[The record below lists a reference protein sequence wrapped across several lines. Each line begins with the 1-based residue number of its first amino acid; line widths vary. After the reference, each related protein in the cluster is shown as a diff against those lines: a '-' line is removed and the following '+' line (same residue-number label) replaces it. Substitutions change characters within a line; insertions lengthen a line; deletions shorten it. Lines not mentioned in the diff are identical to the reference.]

1 MKNLEQIEEMLIKRA
16 KEENSL
22 QKNKSKSNEFIKEHY
37 KNCLQ
42 LISPIMSNG
51 KIVIKE
57 FQYNIIMHLFRL
69 TLNLD
74 YIPSVFIK
82 QIAEMSS
89 FTTIEVEGYF
99 AELKSHKSTE
109 FLSMYYKIVSVIM
122 NNKYIKESKKK
133 FFENVMSEKLNEKT
147 ISFFMNLITQSN
159 DSLDPKTKILIK
171 AITQNEF
178 EFFEVFAHNFKK
190 VLFELIYSKNNKNW
204 INKYVFKI
212 IEKCLIKLPKVEK
225 DFLVKLGEICHSLI
239 DLFLNKRNMNI
250 KKIYRQSMRI
260 MYIIY
265 HRRNEKL
272 SKILKFFDLKFEPI
286 LNIKEL
292 TQDFIIDTIDDFF
305 DVNFNILNQNSD
317 LLQYYRYFYDLLLK
331 SQSGLETEI
340 YNHSIEEI
348 FKYEMN
354 LHTNDNNN
362 ISFIRKLLKDF
373 CSSDEKLNQLS
384 INLICGII
392 KKFPSY
398 MKVKI
403 VEEISLTNF
412 SFFNNVKHIPFL
424 VKLLESLEENTNEQ
438 KILDYYMK
446 YLDTLFIHMIN
457 KKYSS
462 QRFIQFL
469 DTVNCTEEKKFYLTI
484 KYANKFFIYLQENNL
499 FIRGDA
505 LNRTKTR
512 KNKNREKEKEKEK
525 EKSSQ
530 ESPIIKYN
538 TFYLPVKTGNE
549 DTFSIDEIVINFLRI
564 LAMNSVNIEYFPESK
579 YQELL
584 NIYSFFIIYKITMFP
599 DIEYNSK
606 LQILSSNNKNDVEYS
621 IYLLI
626 FSNNLPQITFNRN
639 TCLTTPIKIEIS
651 PLLLTQIKGNK
662 KILPSEFSD
671 FGMTHDINI
680 ETKIYL
686 LGIYYQFVSKYYLI
700 NVIFNKEEPWPQQLQ
715 LLANNIDINQLYHV
729 KISLINLFYYM
740 SDNLFITYS
749 NNRDF
754 LSKMFSKFEEKNFNT
769 LRSSFN
775 TIFKQKIISHDL
787 KLLLNFACY
796 FLEDISEKAIKLIK
810 KYAKYFPF
818 LLNEYDIFEYYV
830 NILGVLIYKTIQKYD
845 FFITE
850 IPMEGINS
858 SVEISSDNKKLSS
871 TYKNL
876 YKIFEKSLQKSYM
889 INNNNIS
896 FNMSNYM
903 NQYTINPT
911 GRGEIMNFS
920 VNLLQKIYNNIKKI
934 EIPPT
939 LKTSAYLEA
948 EKFQNYYKTHVKKN
962 YDKYLSLASVN
973 DIFSPGDY
981 SKSTKLQLRNKYI
994 GIIEGKMNNLKTE
1007 FNNNDDECY
1016 YKFKSEITK
1025 KIILYYKE
1033 EENIDSLTNKMTSIM
1048 IELSAF
1054 IIYIDRKEFM
1064 PTFNKSTIRDEILNI
1079 ITSISM
1085 TLYNTSSYETI
1096 CFCWEWILYFKHD
1109 RIQIVLDNI
1118 NNCILNKATNF
1129 ISGSKYTEKN
1139 DSDIFNLINTLEE
1152 SIIKSQKDYE
1162 LNLPKKIKEIE
1173 DSISQNNNILN
1184 NNKAQLKIELINE
1197 RLNKKC
1203 NYITYEEFINSRIIL
1218 LKFLKE
1224 CMNEFCKC
1232 DMEKLNRVYKIIKI
1246 LIDEDIDLN
1255 RFKVP
1260 IYIYLHFLIFNISL
1274 EIIDIFSSRLTLF
1287 KISETELFDF
1297 KLRTILFALNYF
1309 LYDNQRRL
1317 IPNKFILQ
1325 ETQQTMINCE
1335 ELLHSDKNK
1344 KKEINPKNDRHILKL
1359 LVEVLGASLKEN
1371 KKNKLTF
1378 EDFEQILI
1386 FLIESEMN
1394 RLKDWNN
1401 PSASHTSSMTGHDE
1415 EKRKK
1420 ILNNIFSYSDKL
1432 SIKLIQRFPWIQKK
1446 YPSLLTSLGEK
1457 ILANKKV
1464 FYNEPYALNIMIE
1477 YIIESNKNDLKNGGI
1492 MKHLICWKLPLLNF
1506 SLQYISLKYDDYYY
1520 LHKFCI
1526 HILNHSSTTAIIFY
1540 LPQLIQSLRTI
1551 THFQVPSFILKK
1563 CKESAMITHQFLW
1576 ALKVEEVMAPQIK
1589 KRYLPKNY
1597 VEKINSAEISHI
1609 LRYKIMKNLNYI
1621 QRKFWYEED
1630 KIFSDVNE
1638 VSACFLHPEGEYA
1651 YLNLKMTK
1659 EEKTKFVVGELT
1671 KLQGKI
1677 LPYIYLPTNPTYR
1690 LSNILPKSAVT
1701 LQSAKKVPFIVS
1713 FEAVEYPGPDKEKS
1727 INNMSVLDF
1736 IEFEFESMK
1745 KPYNPL
1751 IVSYIHSF
1759 RNRNEMLSLGI
1770 PSNNNKYNQ
1779 QILDE
1784 EEIEKNSFN
1793 NFKHDK
1799 DSDGISLSDID
1810 INDEGNINNDTAQ
1823 EKDNPQNLY
1832 IPILEPRAFRENK
1845 NYLNDAIDKDQFPN
1859 DSVPFLDNGQRN
1871 RIYPNLNMKNSIYNS
1886 GEKSP
1891 NNDKLRDQIMIA
1903 LEKNSAHNLLT
1914 IGRNTVN
1921 NDTNNNKGKSS
1932 VNINTNQKSINNINE
1947 INNFYLSQKAT
1958 QEENPKPHNLSFLDD
1973 CTMDEQEEEYEV
1985 KSNQSSDSF
1994 GNQNTKIIEQ
2004 NINKEP
2010 NKINMPCIFK
2020 VGDDLRQDSLSLQVI
2035 QIFREI
2041 FKQSGLNIYTYP
2053 YQTISTISPKY
2064 NDLGG
2069 YIEVV
2074 KDADSR
2080 DQIGKTYDSNL
2091 YDYYLCSFGQ
2101 ENSNEFREA
2110 RKNLIESAAAYA
2122 IISYILQIKDR
2133 HNGNILVDK
2142 RGHLIHIDF
2151 GFIFD
2156 ISPAGNMKFEK
2167 AEFKLTKEMI
2177 QIMGGN
2183 NSEAYQTFVDLTVKA
2198 FLACRDNMNK
2208 LLDPVVLMFSSGLD
2222 CFRDN
2227 SIKHFVDRFKLEL
2240 SEEEAVKY
2248 MKNIIQTAEDNWRT
2262 NMYDF
2267 IQKKQNNIY
2276 Y

>member
-1 MKNLEQIEEMLIKRA
+1 MKNLEQIEEMLIKRI
-16 KEENSL
+16 KEEKSQ
-22 QKNKSKSNEFIKEHY
+22 QKNNFTKKSKSYEFLKEHY
-37 KNCLQ
+37 KKCLQ
-42 LISPIMSNG
+42 LISPIMLNG
-51 KIVIKE
+51 KIIIKE

-69 TLNLD
+69 TLRTD

-89 FTTIEVEGYF
+89 FTTIEIEGYF
-99 AELKSHKSTE
+99 SEIKSHKSTE
-109 FLSMYYKIVSVIM
+109 FLTMYYKIVSVIM

-133 FFENVMSEKLNEKT
+133 FFESVMTEKLNEKT
-147 ISFFMNLITQSN
+147 ISFFMSLITQSN
-159 DSLDPKTKILIK
+159 ESLDPNSKILIK

-190 VLFELIYSKNNKNW
+190 VLFELIYSKTNRNW

-225 DFLVKLGEICHSLI
+225 DFLLKLGEICHSLM
-239 DLFLNKRNMNI
+239 DLFLIKKNMNI
-250 KKIYRQSMRI
+250 KKLYRQSMRI
-260 MYIIY
+260 IYIIY
-265 HRRNEKL
+265 HKRNERL
-272 SKILKFFDLKFEPI
+272 SKILKFFDLKFKPI
-286 LNIKEL
+286 LEMKEL
-292 TQDFIIDTIDDFF
+292 SKEFIIDTINDFF
-305 DVNFNILNQNSD
+305 EVNLYILNQNSD
-317 LLQYYRYFYDLLLK
+317 ISQYYKYFYEQLLK
-331 SQSGLETEI
+331 SQNVLETEI

-348 FKYEMN
+348 FKYEMKMN
-354 LHTNDNNN
+354 SNDNNN
-362 ISFIRKLLKDF
+362 ISFLRKLLKDF
-373 CSSDEKLNQLS
+373 CESDEKKNQLS
-384 INLICGII
+384 INLICEII

-398 MKVKI
+398 MKIKI

-457 KKYSS
+457 RKYSS

-469 DTVNCTEEKKFYLTI
+469 DTVNCTQEKKFYLTI

-499 FIRGDA
+499 FIRGD
-505 LNRTKTR
+505 LLSRTKTR
-512 KNKNREKEKEKEK
+512 KKTTNKLDN
-525 EKSSQ
+525 
-530 ESPIIKYN
+530 PMIKYN
-538 TFYLPVKTGNE
+538 TFYIPIKGGNE
-549 DTFSIDEIVINFLRI
+549 DVFNIDEIVINFLRI
-564 LAMNSVNIEYFPESK
+564 LALNSVNIEYFPENR

-599 DIEYNSK
+599 EIEYNSK
-606 LQILSSNNKNDVEYS
+606 LLILSNNSKNDIEYS
-621 IYLLI
+621 VYLLI

-671 FGMTHDINI
+671 FGITQDINI

-715 LLANNIDINQLYHV
+715 LLANIINIDQLYHV

-740 SDNLFITYS
+740 SDNLFITY
-749 NNRDF
+749 NDNKEF
-754 LSKMFSKFEEKNFNT
+754 LSRMFSKFEEKNFKT
-769 LRSSFN
+769 FRSSFN

-796 FLEDISEKAIKLIK
+796 FNEDISEKAIKLIK

-845 FFITE
+845 FYITE
-850 IPMEGINS
+850 FPMEGINIPL
-858 SVEISSDNKKLSS
+858 EISSDNKKLAHI
-871 TYKNL
+871 YKNL
-876 YKIFEKSLQKSYM
+876 SKIFEKSLQKSYM

-994 GIIEGKMNNLKTE
+994 GIVEGKMNNLKSE
-1007 FNNNDDECY
+1007 YNNDDECY
-1016 YKFKSEITK
+1016 YKFKSDITK
-1025 KIILYYKE
+1025 KIIIYFKE
-1033 EENIDSLTNKMTSIM
+1033 EQNIDSLTNKMTSIM

-1054 IIYIDRKEFM
+1054 IIYIDRKDFM
-1064 PTFNKSTIRDEILNI
+1064 PTFNKSIIRDEILNI

-1109 RIQIVLDNI
+1109 IIQIVLNNI
-1118 NNCILNKATNF
+1118 KNCILNKESNF
-1129 ISGSKYTEKN
+1129 ISGSDYTKKN
-1139 DSDIFNLINTLEE
+1139 NSDIFNLINTLEE

-1162 LNLPKKIKEIE
+1162 VNLPKKIKEIE
-1173 DSISQNNNILN
+1173 DSIYQRNIIN
-1184 NNKAQLKIELINE
+1184 NNKSQLKIQLINE
-1197 RLNKKC
+1197 KLNKNC
-1203 NYITYEEFINSRIIL
+1203 NKITYEEFINSRIIL

-1232 DMEKLNRVYKIIKI
+1232 DMEKLTRVYKIIKI
-1246 LIDEDIDLN
+1246 LIDEDIDIN

-1260 IYIYLHFLIFNISL
+1260 IYIYLHFLVLNISL
-1274 EIIDIFSSRLTLF
+1274 EIIDIFSVRLSLF
-1287 KISETELFDF
+1287 KISENELLDF
-1297 KLRTILFALNYF
+1297 KLRTILYALNYF

-1344 KKEINPKNDRHILKL
+1344 KKEINPKNRIILKL
-1359 LVEVLGASLKEN
+1359 LVEVLGGNIQEN
-1371 KKNKLTF
+1371 KKNKITF
-1378 EDFEQILI
+1378 EDFEKILI

-1394 RLKDWNN
+1394 RLKYWNN

-1415 EKRKK
+1415 EKIKK
-1420 ILNNIFSYSDKL
+1420 LLTNIFNYSDKL

-1446 YPSLLTSLGEK
+1446 YPYLIASLGEK
-1457 ILANKKV
+1457 IYSNKKE
-1464 FYNEPYALNIMIE
+1464 FYNEPYALNILIE
-1477 YIIESNKNDLKNGGI
+1477 YIIDSNKNDLKKGGI
-1492 MKHLICWKLPLLNF
+1492 MKHFICWKLPLLNF
-1506 SLQYISLKYDDYYY
+1506 SLQYISLKYDDCYY
-1520 LHKFCI
+1520 LHKFCT

-1540 LPQLIQSLRTI
+1540 LPQLIQSLRTE

-1563 CKESAMITHQFLW
+1563 CKESSMITHQFLW
-1576 ALKVEEVMAPQIK
+1576 ALNVEEIMSPKIK

-1597 VEKINSAEISHI
+1597 IEKIKSYEISKI
-1609 LRYKIMKNLNYI
+1609 LRFKIIKNLNYI

-1630 KIFSDVNE
+1630 KIFSDINE
-1638 VSACFLHPEGEYA
+1638 VSACFLHPEGDYA
-1651 YLNLKMTK
+1651 HLNLKMTK
-1659 EEKTKFVVGELT
+1659 EEKTEFVVQELT

-1677 LPYIYLPTNPTYR
+1677 LPYIYLPTNPTYK

-1713 FEAVEYPGPDKEKS
+1713 FEAVEYPGPDNEKS
-1727 INNMSVLDF
+1727 INNMSLIDF
-1736 IEFEFESMK
+1736 IEFQFESDK
-1745 KPYNPL
+1745 KNIAPL
-1751 IVSYIHSF
+1751 IVSLIHSY
-1759 RNRNEMLSLGI
+1759 RNRNEMYSI
-1770 PSNNNKYNQ
+1770 TARTNDDKNYNKYNNM
-1779 QILDE
+1779 ISDDE
-1784 EEIEKNSFN
+1784 DIESNNLNNGQNSN
-1793 NFKHDK
+1793 V
-1799 DSDGISLSDID
+1799 SLSDLD
-1810 INDEGNINNDTAQ
+1810 INDEGNIYNDTAQ

-1832 IPILEPRAFRENK
+1832 IPILEPRAFRDNNNNIENGLRI
-1845 NYLNDAIDKDQFPN
+1845 NTIDKDNFPN
-1859 DSVPFLDNGQRN
+1859 DSAQS
-1871 RIYPNLNMKNSIYNS
+1871 ITNLNFKYTFNNNGIDDKKMINEKLKNNFLGAYENNNAQNILTISPNSKDVNKLTISPKNKKYNS
-1886 GEKSP
+1886 KV
-1891 NNDKLRDQIMIA
+1891 I
-1903 LEKNSAHNLLT
+1903 
-1914 IGRNTVN
+1914 
-1921 NDTNNNKGKSS
+1921 
-1932 VNINTNQKSINNINE
+1932 NINE
-1947 INNFYLSQKAT
+1947 INNNFFVNQKSIDINNIINIKNANNSN
-1958 QEENPKPHNLSFLDD
+1958 NPNNNYQLDFSFLDD
-1973 CTMDEQEEEYEV
+1973 CTLEEKEEESEI
-1985 KSNQSSDSF
+1985 KSNKSLSSFNS
-1994 GNQNTKIIEQ
+1994 QNSKLLEQ
-2004 NINKEP
+2004 NIEKEP

-2020 VGDDLRQDSLSLQVI
+2020 VGDDLRQDSLALQVI
-2035 QIFREI
+2035 QIFKEI

-2064 NDLGG
+2064 KDLGG

-2074 KDADSR
+2074 KDTDSR
-2080 DQIGKTYDSNL
+2080 DQIGKTYDTNL

-2110 RKNLIESAAAYA
+2110 RKNLIESLAAYA
-2122 IISYILQIKDR
+2122 VISYILQIKDR
-2133 HNGNILVDK
+2133 HNGNILIDK
-2142 RGHLIHIDF
+2142 QGHLIHIDF

-2167 AEFKLTKEMI
+2167 AEFKLTKEMM

-2183 NSEAYQTFVDLTVKA
+2183 NSDAYKTFVDLTVKA
-2198 FLACRDNMNK
+2198 YLACRDNMNK

-2222 CFRDN
+2222 CFREN
-2227 SIKHFVDRFKLEL
+2227 SIKNFIDRFKLEL
-2240 SEEEAVKY
+2240 NEEEAVKY
-2248 MKNIIQTAEDNWRT
+2248 MKDIIETAEDNWRT
-2262 NMYDF
+2262 NVYDF

>member
-1 MKNLEQIEEMLIKRA
+1 MKNLEQIEEMLSKKI
-16 KEENSL
+16 KEEKTT
-22 QKNKSKSNEFIKEHY
+22 QKNFSKKSKTYEFLKDHY
-37 KNCLQ
+37 KKCLQ
-42 LISPIMSNG
+42 LMSPLISNG
-51 KIVIKE
+51 KIIIKE

-69 TLNLD
+69 TLQID
-74 YIPSVFIK
+74 YIPSAFIK
-82 QIAEMSS
+82 QIAELSS
-89 FTTIEVEGYF
+89 FNSIEIEGYF
-99 AELKSHKSTE
+99 GEMKSHKSSE

-122 NNKYIKESKKK
+122 NNKYIKETKKK
-133 FFENVMSEKLNEKT
+133 FFESIMTEKLNEKT
-147 ISFFMNLITQSN
+147 NSFFLSLITQSN
-159 DSLDPKTKILIK
+159 ESLDPKTKILIK

-190 VLFELIYSKNNKNW
+190 VLSELINSKNNRSW

-225 DFLVKLGEICHSLI
+225 DFLVKLGDICHSLM
-239 DLFLNKRNMNI
+239 DLFLIKKNMNI

-260 MYIIY
+260 IYIIY
-265 HRRNEKL
+265 HKRNERL
-272 SKILKFFDLKFEPI
+272 SKILKFFDIKFKPLLE
-286 LNIKEL
+286 IKEL
-292 TQDFIIDTIDDFF
+292 QKEFLIDTVDDFF
-305 DVNFNILNQNSD
+305 DVNLYILNQNSD
-317 LLQYYRYFYDLLLK
+317 MSQYYKYFYDQLLK
-331 SQSGLETEI
+331 SQSPLETEI
-340 YNHSIEEI
+340 YDHSMEEI
-348 FKYEMN
+348 FKYEMKMN
-354 LHTNDNNN
+354 SNDNNN
-362 ISFIRKLLKDF
+362 ISFLRKLLKDF
-373 CSSDEKLNQLS
+373 CESDEKMNQLS
-384 INLICGII
+384 INLICEII

-398 MKVKI
+398 MKIKI

-424 VKLLESLEENTNEQ
+424 VKLLEALEENTNEQ
-438 KILDYYMK
+438 KILDYYTK

-462 QRFIQFL
+462 QKFIEFL
-469 DTVNCTEEKKFYLTI
+469 DTVNCTQEKKFYLTM
-484 KYANKFFIYLQENNL
+484 KYSNKFFIYLQENNL
-499 FIRGDA
+499 FIRNN
-505 LNRTKTR
+505 LSRTKT
-512 KNKNREKEKEKEK
+512 KKKTNKEKFGDAM
-525 EKSSQ
+525 
-530 ESPIIKYN
+530 IKYN
-538 TFYLPVKTGNE
+538 TFYIPVKSANE
-549 DTFSIDEIVINFLRI
+549 DPFNIDEIVISFLRI
-564 LAMNSVNIEYFPESK
+564 LALNSVNIESFPENK

-599 DIEYNSK
+599 EIEYNSK
-606 LQILSSNNKNDVEYS
+606 LSLSSNNSKNDIEYS

-651 PLLLTQIKGNK
+651 PLLLTQIKDNK

-671 FGMTHDINI
+671 FGITQDINI

-700 NVIFNKEEPWPQQLQ
+700 NVIFNKEENWLQQLQ
-715 LLANNIDINQLYHV
+715 LLANTIDVNQLYHV

-740 SDNLFITYS
+740 TDNLFITY
-749 NNRDF
+749 NDNKEF
-754 LSKMFSKFEEKNFNT
+754 LSRMFSKFEEKNFKT
-769 LRSSFN
+769 FRSSFN

-796 FLEDISEKAIKLIK
+796 FNEEISEKAIKLIK

-850 IPMEGINS
+850 FPMEGINIPL
-858 SVEISSDNKKLSS
+858 EISSDNKKLSHIYNS
-871 TYKNL
+871 L
-876 YKIFEKSLQKSYM
+876 SKIFEKSLQKSYM

-994 GIIEGKMNNLKTE
+994 GIVEGKMNNLKAE
-1007 FNNNDDECY
+1007 YNNDNECY
-1016 YKFKSEITK
+1016 YKFKSDITK
-1025 KIILYYKE
+1025 KLITYFKE
-1033 EENIDSLTNKMTSIM
+1033 EQNIDSLTNKMTSIM

-1054 IIYIDRKEFM
+1054 IIYIDRKDFM
-1064 PTFNKSTIRDEILNI
+1064 PSFNKSIIRDEILNI

-1085 TLYNTSSYETI
+1085 TLYNRSSYETI

-1109 RIQIVLDNI
+1109 RIQIVLNNI
-1118 NNCILNKATNF
+1118 KNCVLNKESNF
-1129 ISGSKYTEKN
+1129 ISGSDYTKKN
-1139 DSDIFNLINTLEE
+1139 ESDIFNLINTLEE
-1152 SIIKSQKDYE
+1152 SLIKSQKDYKM
-1162 LNLPKKIKEIE
+1162 NLPKKIKEIE
-1173 DSISQNNNILN
+1173 DSVSQK
-1184 NNKAQLKIELINE
+1184 NNKSNLIEIINE
-1197 RLNKKC
+1197 KLNKNC
-1203 NYITYEEFINSRIIL
+1203 NEITYEEFINSRIIL

-1232 DMEKLNRVYKIIKI
+1232 DMEKLNRVYKIIKL
-1246 LIDEDIDLN
+1246 LIDENIDIN
-1255 RFKVP
+1255 HFKVP
-1260 IYIYLHFLIFNISL
+1260 IYIYLHFLVINISL
-1274 EIIDIFSSRLTLF
+1274 EIIDIFSSRLSLF
-1287 KISETELFDF
+1287 KISENELLDF
-1297 KLRTILFALNYF
+1297 KLRTILYALNYF

-1335 ELLHSDKNK
+1335 ELLHNDKNK
-1344 KKEINPKNDRHILKL
+1344 KKEISPKNRTTLKL
-1359 LVEVLGASLKEN
+1359 LEEILGGTVKEN
-1371 KKNKLTF
+1371 KKNILTF
-1378 EDFEQILI
+1378 EDFEKILV
-1386 FLIESEMN
+1386 FLIENEMN
-1394 RLKDWNN
+1394 RLKYWNN

-1415 EKRKK
+1415 EKIKK
-1420 ILNNIFSYSDKL
+1420 LINNIFLYSDKL
-1432 SIKLIQRFPWIQKK
+1432 SIKLSQRFPWIQKK
-1446 YPSLLTSLGEK
+1446 YPRLITSLGER
-1457 ILANKKV
+1457 IYSNKKE
-1464 FYNEPYALNIMIE
+1464 FYNEPGALNILID
-1477 YIIESNKNDLKNGGI
+1477 YIIDTNKKDLKKGGI

-1540 LPQLIQSLRTI
+1540 LPQLIQSLRTV
-1551 THFQVPSFILKK
+1551 THFQVPYFILKK
-1563 CKESAMITHQFLW
+1563 CKESSMITHQFLW
-1576 ALKVEEVMAPQIK
+1576 ALKVEEIMAPKIK

-1597 VEKINSAEISHI
+1597 IEKIKSSEISKI
-1609 LRYKIMKNLNYI
+1609 LRYKIIKNLNYI

-1630 KIFSDVNE
+1630 KIFSDINE
-1638 VSACFLHPEGEYA
+1638 VSACFLHPEGNYSH
-1651 YLNLKMTK
+1651 LKLSMTK
-1659 EEKTKFVVGELT
+1659 EEKTSFVREELT

-1713 FEAVEYPGPDKEKS
+1713 FEATEYQGPDNEKS
-1727 INNMSVLDF
+1727 INNMTVIDF
-1736 IEFEFESMK
+1736 VEFEFKADKNMNTPS
-1745 KPYNPL
+1745 PL
-1751 IVSYIHSF
+1751 IISMIHTY
-1759 RNRNEMLSLGI
+1759 RNKNEMFSTV
-1770 PSNNNKYNQ
+1770 PTNNMNEKNYNKYNN
-1779 QILDE
+1779 IISDE
-1784 EEIEKNSFN
+1784 EEIERNSLN
-1793 NFKHDK
+1793 NQN
-1799 DSDGISLSDID
+1799 SISLSDID
-1810 INDEGNINNDTAQ
+1810 INDEGNIYNDTAQ

-1832 IPILEPRAFRENK
+1832 IPILEPRAFREN
-1845 NYLNDAIDKDQFPN
+1845 NLDEFRNNTTDKEPFPN
-1859 DSVPFLDNGQRN
+1859 DSSDNLPKGKVN
-1871 RIYPNLNMKNSIYNS
+1871 TNFHGKYPVLSDKNFNNGNNLESFYEKNNTNNLLNLNRNYTRNDLNMNKLT
-1886 GEKSP
+1886 GSP
-1891 NNDKLRDQIMIA
+1891 
-1903 LEKNSAHNLLT
+1903 T
-1914 IGRNTVN
+1914 
-1921 NDTNNNKGKSS
+1921 
-1932 VNINTNQKSINNINE
+1932 NININNRLININE
-1947 INNFYLSQKAT
+1947 VNNNFYLNQKG
-1958 QEENPKPHNLSFLDD
+1958 QMELINNNNNIEQIDYSFLDD
-1973 CTMDEQEEEYEV
+1973 CTLDDKDSESDI
-1985 KSNQSSDSF
+1985 KSNRTSNSF
-1994 GNQNTKIIEQ
+1994 NSQNSKILEQ
-2004 NINKEP
+2004 NIEKEP

-2020 VGDDLRQDSLSLQVI
+2020 VGDDLRQDSLALQVI

-2053 YQTISTISPKY
+2053 YQTISTISPK
-2064 NDLGG
+2064 NDDLGG

-2074 KDADSR
+2074 KDTDSR
-2080 DQIGKTYDSNL
+2080 DQIGKTYDTNL
-2091 YDYYLCSFGQ
+2091 YDYFLCSFGQ

-2110 RKNLIESAAAYA
+2110 RKNLIESIAAYA
-2122 IISYILQIKDR
+2122 VISYILQIKDR
-2133 HNGNILVDK
+2133 HNGNILIDK
-2142 RGHLIHIDF
+2142 KGHLIHIDF

-2156 ISPAGNMKFEK
+2156 ISPGGNMKFEK

-2177 QIMGGN
+2177 QIMGGD
-2183 NSEAYQTFVDLTVKA
+2183 NSEAYKTFVDLTVKA

-2227 SIKHFVDRFKLEL
+2227 SINNFIDRFKLEL
-2240 SEEEAVKY
+2240 NEEEAVKY
-2248 MKNIIQTAEDNWRT
+2248 MKDIIETAEDNWRT
-2262 NMYDF
+2262 NVYDY

>member
-1 MKNLEQIEEMLIKRA
+1 
-16 KEENSL
+16 
-22 QKNKSKSNEFIKEHY
+22 
-37 KNCLQ
+37 
-42 LISPIMSNG
+42 
-51 KIVIKE
+51 
-57 FQYNIIMHLFRL
+57 
-69 TLNLD
+69 
-74 YIPSVFIK
+74 
-82 QIAEMSS
+82 
-89 FTTIEVEGYF
+89 
-99 AELKSHKSTE
+99 
-109 FLSMYYKIVSVIM
+109 
-122 NNKYIKESKKK
+122 
-133 FFENVMSEKLNEKT
+133 MSEKLNEKT

-225 DFLVKLGEICHSLI
+225 EFLVRLGEICHSLI

-272 SKILKFFDLKFEPI
+272 SKILKFFDLKFKPI
-286 LNIKEL
+286 LNMDLPKE
-292 TQDFIIDTIDDFF
+292 FIIDTIDDFF
-305 DVNFNILNQNSD
+305 DVNFNILNLNSD
-317 LLQYYRYFYDLLLK
+317 LLQYYKYFFDLLLK

-398 MKVKI
+398 MKIKI

-424 VKLLESLEENTNEQ
+424 VKLLESLIENTNEQ

-462 QRFIQFL
+462 KRFIEFL
-469 DTVNCTEEKKFYLTI
+469 DNVNCSEEKKFYLTI
-484 KYANKFFIYLQENNL
+484 KYANKFFIYLQESNS

-505 LNRTKTR
+505 LSRTKTK
-512 KNKNREKEKEKEK
+512 KNKNKEKEKGN
-525 EKSSQ
+525 Q
-530 ESPIIKYN
+530 DGAIIKYN
-538 TFYLPVKTGNE
+538 TFYIPVKTGNE
-549 DTFSIDEIVINFLRI
+549 DNFSIDEIVINFLRI
-564 LAMNSVNIEYFPESK
+564 LAMNSVNIEYFPEDR

-606 LQILSSNNKNDVEYS
+606 LQILSSNNKNDMEYS

-715 LLANNIDINQLYHV
+715 LLANIIDINQLYHV

-740 SDNLFITYS
+740 TDNLFITYS

-830 NILGVLIYKTIQKYD
+830 NVLGVLIYKTIQKYD

-858 SVEISSDNKKLSS
+858 SLEISSENKKLSD
-871 TYKNL
+871 TYKSL
-876 YKIFEKSLQKSYM
+876 YKIFEKSLQKSFM

-1025 KIILYYKE
+1025 KIILYFKE
-1033 EENIDSLTNKMTSIM
+1033 GENIDSLTNKMTSIM

-1085 TLYNTSSYETI
+1085 TLYNSSSYETI

-1152 SIIKSQKDYE
+1152 SVIKAQKDYE

-1173 DSISQNNNILN
+1173 DSISQNNNIIN
-1184 NNKAQLKIELINE
+1184 NNRSQLKIELINE

-1255 RFKVP
+1255 RYKVP

-1274 EIIDIFSSRLTLF
+1274 EIIDIFSSRLSLF
-1287 KISETELFDF
+1287 KISEGELFDF

-1344 KKEINPKNDRHILKL
+1344 KKEINPKNDRNILKL

-1394 RLKDWNN
+1394 RLKYWNN

-1457 ILANKKV
+1457 ILSNKKE

-1477 YIIESNKNDLKNGGI
+1477 YIIESKKNDLKNGGI

-1540 LPQLIQSLRTI
+1540 LPQLIQSLRTE

-1597 VEKINSAEISHI
+1597 VEKINSAEISRI
-1609 LRYKIMKNLNYI
+1609 LRFKIMKNLNYI

-1638 VSACFLHPEGEYA
+1638 VSACFLHPEGEYSH
-1651 YLNLKMTK
+1651 LNLKMTK
-1659 EEKTKFVVGELT
+1659 EEKTEFVRSELT

-1727 INNMSVLDF
+1727 INNMTVLDF

-1745 KPYNPL
+1745 KHFNPL
-1751 IVSYIHSF
+1751 IVSFIHSF
-1759 RNRNEMLSLGI
+1759 RNKNEKLSLI
-1770 PSNNNKYNQ
+1770 VPSNNHNKFNQ
-1779 QILDE
+1779 QFLDE
-1784 EEIEKNSFN
+1784 EEIKNKSFN
-1793 NFKHDK
+1793 NFNNDK
-1799 DSDGISLSDID
+1799 ESDDLSLSDID

-1845 NYLNDAIDKDQFPN
+1845 SYLNDAMDKDQFPN
-1859 DSVPFLDNGQRN
+1859 DSSPFMENGQKN
-1871 RIYPNLNMKNSIYNS
+1871 RIYPINNLNMKNSIYNNVD
-1886 GEKSP
+1886 KNP
-1891 NNDKLRDQIMIA
+1891 NNDKLKDQIMIA
-1903 LEKNSAHNLLT
+1903 FEKNSAHNLLT
-1914 IGRNTVN
+1914 LGRNTVN
-1921 NDTNNNKGKSS
+1921 NDANTYKVKFNSNTNSNVNNN
-1932 VNINTNQKSINNINE
+1932 QRAINE
-1947 INNFYLSQKAT
+1947 INNFYLNQKIT
-1958 QEENPKPHNLSFLDD
+1958 QEENQKPHNLSFLDD
-1973 CTMDEQEEEYEV
+1973 CTLDDQEEEYEI

-1994 GNQNTKIIEQ
+1994 GNQNTKLIEQ
-2004 NINKEP
+2004 NLNKEP

-2020 VGDDLRQDSLSLQVI
+2020 VGDDLRQDSLALQVI

-2110 RKNLIESAAAYA
+2110 RKNLIESTAAYA

-2142 RGHLIHIDF
+2142 KGHLIHIDF

-2183 NSEAYQTFVDLTVKA
+2183 TSEAYKTFVDLTVKA

-2227 SIKHFVDRFKLEL
+2227 SIKHFIDRFKLEL